1 MSKVKPSKSMLKK
14 VLLVPGISQAT
25 ELVKY
30 YAYIFAVDEI
40 VDMAERGEFGD
51 DIRQAVVSQDDDNLG
66 RILKDS
72 IVSSSLADSKDEW
85 LEELSLEAGPKIAE
99 LWNLTK
105 AAGDAL
111 AFWIYWPHESEAIR
125 PIYMMLSNPVTKE
138 LVQLES
144 NILAKNVYLDL
155 VDAIKPDHIYLD
167 VTELTYSE
175 LRAAYQAISFC
186 RRQLGMDRQDLRE
199 GAPSTINTEKAIQ
212 AAHLVAKGVPRKK
225 AALECGFKI
234 YTKDNP
240 SGSYPLFRK
249 YEKLGAEIEQKLA
262 KLDEFLCEAGQ
273 RLKPELS
280 RSSDT

>member
-1 MSKVKPSKSMLKK
+1 MSKAKPSKGLLNK
-14 VLLVPGISQAT
+14 VLSIPGVSYAA
-25 ELVKY
+25 ELVES
-30 YAYIFAVDEI
+30 YAYIYGINEVI
-40 VDMAERGEFGD
+40 TSAERGEFGD
-51 DIRQAVVSQDDDNLG
+51 GIRQAVVSQNDDNLD

-72 IVSSSLADSKDEW
+72 IVSSSFADSKDEW

-111 AFWIYWPHESEAIR
+111 AFWIYLHHESEVTR
-125 PIYMMLSNPVTKE
+125 PIYLLLQNSVTEE
-138 LVQLES
+138 LVKLEAEL
-144 NILAKNVYLDL
+144 LARNVYLDL
-155 VDAIKPDHIYLD
+155 ADATKDNHIYLD
-167 VTELTYSE
+167 VTELTNSE
-175 LRAAYQAISFC
+175 LRAAYHAIRFC
-186 RRQLGMDRQDLRE
+186 RRQLGMDKQDLRE

-262 KLDEFLCEAGQ
+262 KLEEFLCEAGQ
-273 RLKPELS
+273 RLKSGTKP
-280 RSSDT
+280 